1 IIANYGVEGDRHAG
15 EFVQHI
21 FDQKK
26 NPTAPNLRQVHLIH
40 KELFDAMKEK
50 GFDIQPGEMG
60 ENVTT
65 VGINLLELPRNTILH
80 LGNEAQVQIT
90 GLRKP
95 CHQINNVQKG
105 LLNEMVVQD
114 DKIPYL
120 TGVMAIALKDGE
132 VKPGDEIRIEY
143 PDKPYLSMEAV

>member
-1 IIANYGVEGDRHAG
+1 
-15 EFVQHI
+15 
-21 FDQKK
+21 
-26 NPTAPNLRQVHLIH
+26 
-40 KELFDAMKEK
+40 M
-50 GFDIQPGEMG
+50 
-60 ENVTT
+60 
-65 VGINLLELPRNTILH
+65 PRNTILH

-120 TGVMAIALKDGE
+120 TETLFENGE
-132 VKPGDEIRIEY
+132 VKPGDEIRIGI
-143 PDKPYLSMEAV
+143 S